1 MSRQEKI
8 FHALKQDYHTHTM
21 SNEQVNDMKKQIESA
36 KKETRHPLRNL
47 AAAAAAAAV
56 ILTILPNTSGSVA
69 YAMSRIP
76 ILAQWVEVVTFR
88 DYQYESSRNNAD
100 IRVPEIVPQIPKEDE
115 KQAQTDSPA
124 KQKVQKTADEINREI
139 QSITDQ
145 LIREFK
151 ENLDPDGRQSMQVSS
166 EVIATTEQYFTLKLN
181 CYQGAESGAEWNYFY
196 TIHLETGERLQLKD
210 LFTKDSDYITLISEE
225 IKRQM
230 KDQMAKDENIFYW
243 VEYDDVPEW
252 NFEAITEETQFYL
265 NENEEVVICFNEGDV
280 APMYM
285 GCVEFTIPK
294 DVLSAVRQ

>member
-181 CYQGAESGAEWNYFY
+181 CYQGAGSGAEWNYFWKP
-196 TIHLETGERLQLKD
+196 GNAC
-210 LFTKDSDYITLISEE
+210 S
-225 IKRQM
+225 
-230 KDQMAKDENIFYW
+230 
-243 VEYDDVPEW
+243 
-252 NFEAITEETQFYL
+252 
-265 NENEEVVICFNEGDV
+265 
-280 APMYM
+280 
-285 GCVEFTIPK
+285 
-294 DVLSAVRQ
+294 